1 MNDRPTPETD
11 SLVKELSQSHK
22 PAIYYLKKHARK
34 LERERD
40 EARDIVEK
48 LTETGLDLMDSNKT
62 LKHKIEELC
71 KDKTK

>member
-1 MNDRPTPETD
+1 MTERPTPETD
-11 SLVKELSQSHK
+11 KLIEELSQSYK

-40 EARDIVEK
+40 EMRDMVEK

-62 LKHKIEELC
+62 LKHNIKELC
-71 KDKTK
+71 KNKTK